1 MFKKKETKPA
11 PKAVKPVT
19 RQVDEETPPLVPVE
33 QKTEQSGLLCDC
45 GEPVAKELGQNRV
58 CAKHIRTT

>member
-19 RQVDEETPPLVPVE
+19 RQVDEETPLVPVE
-33 QKTEQSGLLCDC
+33 QKTEQTGVLCAC
-45 GEPVAKELGQNRV
+45 GQPVATELGQNRV